1 MVLPEAVPEEYEEVR
16 NILTPQGLWQSF
28 NGDEYDVWA
37 IKVINVL
44 KLQDLWHFIVE
55 EDPID
60 PEKFNALTEFEKER
74 RQVVALCLIHDSIDY
89 SLFHYI
95 VEADTPKRAWDT
107 LKEVFS
113 EEPTVEEDDFVSQ
126 AEHQESHT

>member
-1 MVLPEAVPEEYEEVR
+1 MVLPKAVPEEFEEVR

-28 NGDEYDVWA
+28 NANEYDVWA

-44 KLQDLWHFIVE
+44 KLQYLWHFIVE
-55 EDPID
+55 EDLID

-74 RQVVALCLIHDSIDY
+74 KQVVALCLIQDSIDN

-95 VEADTPKRAWDT
+95 VEAVTPKRA
-107 LKEVFS
+107 
-113 EEPTVEEDDFVSQ
+113 
-126 AEHQESHT
+126 

>member
-1 MVLPEAVPEEYEEVR
+1 MVLPEAVPEEYQDVR

-28 NGDEYDVWA
+28 NGDEYDVWE

-44 KLQDLWHFIVE
+44 KLQDLWHFIAE

-60 PEKFNALTEFEKER
+60 QEKFNYLTEFKKER
-74 RQVVALCLIHDSIDY
+74 RQVVALCLIQDNIDY

-95 VEADTPKRAWDT
+95 VEANTP
-107 LKEVFS
+107 
-113 EEPTVEEDDFVSQ
+113 
-126 AEHQESHT
+126 

>member
-1 MVLPEAVPEEYEEVR
+1 MVLLEVALEEYEKVR

-28 NGDEYDVWA
+28 NGDEYDVWE

-44 KLQDLWHFIVE
+44 KLQYLWHFISE

-60 PEKFNALTEFEKER
+60 LENFIGLTEFEKER
-74 RQVVALCLIHDSIDY
+74 RKVVALCLIYEIIDY

-95 VEADTPKRAWDT
+95 V
-107 LKEVFS
+107 
-113 EEPTVEEDDFVSQ
+113 
-126 AEHQESHT
+126 

>member
-1 MVLPEAVPEEYEEVR
+1 MVLLETVVEEFEEAR

-28 NGDEYDVWA
+28 DGDEYDVCV

-60 PEKFNALTEFEKER
+60 PENFNALTEFEKER
-74 RQVVALCLIHDSIDY
+74 RKIVSLTLIQDIIDD

-95 VEADTPKRAWDT
+95 VEVDTPKRAWDT
-107 LKEVFS
+107 LKEAFS
-113 EEPTVEEDDFVSQ
+113 EEPTKGR
-126 AEHQESHT
+126 

>member
-1 MVLPEAVPEEYEEVR
+1 MELREEIEEIEEVR
-16 NILTPQGLWQSF
+16 NLLTPAGLWQTF
-28 NGDEYDVWA
+28 HWDEYDVWE

-60 PEKFNALTEFEKER
+60 PENSNALTEFEKQR
-74 RQVVALCLIHDSIDY
+74 RQVVTLCLIQDSIDY

-107 LKEVFS
+107 LKEVFG
-113 EEPTVEEDDFVSQ
+113 EQRNV
-126 AEHQESHT
+126 

>member
-1 MVLPEAVPEEYEEVR
+1 MVLLETVLEEFEEAR

-28 NGDEYDVWA
+28 NGDEYDVWE

-60 PEKFNALTEFEKER
+60 PETFNTLIEF
-74 RQVVALCLIHDSIDY
+74 
-89 SLFHYI
+89 
-95 VEADTPKRAWDT
+95 
-107 LKEVFS
+107 
-113 EEPTVEEDDFVSQ
+113 
-126 AEHQESHT
+126 